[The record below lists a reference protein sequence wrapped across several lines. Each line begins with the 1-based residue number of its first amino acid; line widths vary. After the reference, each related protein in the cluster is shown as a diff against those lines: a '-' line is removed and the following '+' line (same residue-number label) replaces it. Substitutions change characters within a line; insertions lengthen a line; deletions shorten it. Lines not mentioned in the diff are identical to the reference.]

1 MALLLRDLV
10 TLGVQDSV
18 DHWMTDLV
26 GDLVALGHL
35 DVLGHLDG
43 NLGADRLLLL
53 DAAGVGCVETIAV

>member
-1 MALLLRDLV
+1 MTLLLGDLV

-18 DHWMTDLV
+18 DHRMTDLV